1 MPHKVIV
8 MIGPSCASQGGMA
21 SVVNSFRAAGLF
33 ERWPIVYLHT
43 HIEGGKLAKLRVAI
57 VAWLQFAGLLAR
69 GRVALLHAHVPRR
82 NAFWRKTL
90 FILPARLAR
99 CPYIVHLH
107 SGGFVHFYQHE
118 IGPLRRR
125 LVRFVLDHA
134 ARIVVLSSQWQQAL
148 AGITRNPHLVTVY
161 NFVTTQAVNLRSE
174 QQPNTLLF
182 LGRLNEEKGYF
193 DLLHAVKLLRA
204 DFPDVLLYCGGVGDD
219 AEIQRS
225 LRDLNLEQ
233 HVRLLGWVEG
243 EVKQRLFAHAA
254 VFVLPSYVEGM
265 PMGILEA
272 MAQGGAVVAT
282 SAGGIPDMIDAG
294 VEGLLVTP
302 GDIPALTYSLAKL
315 LRNSVLRARMGE
327 AGRQRVARQ
336 FSAVAVLPVLDKM
349 YRELTSDAS
358 DAARDELSY
367 SCDRLRAESIEIR
380 EREII

>member
-1 MPHKVIV
+1 MPRKVIV
-8 MIGPSCASQGGMA
+8 MIGPSGASQGGMA

-33 ERWPIVYLHT
+33 DHWPIVYLHT

-57 VAWLQFAGLLAR
+57 VAWLQFAALLAR
-69 GRVALLHAHVPRR
+69 CRVALLHAHVPRR

-125 LVRFVLDHA
+125 LVRFVFDHA
-134 ARIVVLSSQWQQAL
+134 ARIVVLSSQWQEAL
-148 AGITRNPHLVTVY
+148 EGITRNPRLVTVY
-161 NFVTTQAVNLRSE
+161 NFVTAQAVNMRSE
-174 QQPNTLLF
+174 QPNTLLF

-204 DFPDVLLYCGGVGDD
+204 DFPDLLLYCGGVGDD

-225 LRDLNLEQ
+225 LRDLNLEH

-243 EVKQRLFAHAA
+243 EVKQRLFAQAA
-254 VFVLPSYVEGM
+254 VFVLPSYVEGI

-272 MAQGGAVVAT
+272 MAQGVAIVAT
-282 SAGGIPDMIDAG
+282 DTGGIPDMIDAG

-302 GDIPALTYSLAKL
+302 GDIPALTHSLAKL
-315 LRNSVLRARMGE
+315 LRSNALRARMGE

-349 YRELTSDAS
+349 YRELTSDPSGAP
-358 DAARDELSY
+358 RDELSY
-367 SCDRLRAESIEIR
+367 SCAKLRAESIEIR